1 MKSILFCLLIM
12 IFATSGCGGAS
23 PTAPD
28 PMQQG
33 LQGTVGSATIKG
45 QVYAELGWAEPA
57 IADALVEIKAADG
70 SAQSVSTGEDGF
82 YEIAARPGTI
92 TITAS
97 KEGHQPSTQQ
107 FVLSKDT
114 VLNFGLNPM

>member
-1 MKSILFCLLIM
+1 MKSIVFSLLIV
-12 IFATSGCGGAS
+12 IFATGCGGAS

-28 PMQQG
+28 PAQQG
-33 LQGTVGSATIKG
+33 LQGTVRSATIRG

-57 IADALVEIKAADG
+57 IADAVVEAKAADG
-70 SAQSVSTGEDGF
+70 LVQSVSTGTDGF
-82 YEIAARPGTI
+82 YQISARPGDI

-97 KEGHQPSTQQ
+97 KDGHQPSTQQ
-107 FVLSKDT
+107 FMLSKDT